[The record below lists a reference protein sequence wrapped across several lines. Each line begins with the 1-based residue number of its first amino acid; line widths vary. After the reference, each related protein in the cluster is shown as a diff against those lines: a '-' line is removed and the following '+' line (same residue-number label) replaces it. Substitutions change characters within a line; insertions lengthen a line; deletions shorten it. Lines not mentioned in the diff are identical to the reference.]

1 MSTDIVIILVLL
13 ETSTT
18 VLDTTASPLAP
29 Y

>member
-1 MSTDIVIILVLL
+1 MGSAFVIILVLL

-18 VLDTTASPLAP
+18 VLDATASPLVP